1 MAASSESHRD
11 GNIDL
16 VRSKIIGLGDRSI
29 RKSYYPQLRETI
41 RDLREQREHLMDLVR
56 LLEEREEELEQ
67 LLDEKEELL
76 REVHHRVKNNF
87 QIVGSLLNL
96 GMDMLSDGDE
106 HEIFY
111 RTKQRIDT
119 MARVY
124 EEILRREE
132 FSEVDLC
139 DLIRLVTEQY
149 EEARRGKQVELS
161 LDLDC
166 PGRMLDLDL
175 AVPFAL
181 IVNEVVGN
189 AFEYAFPGG
198 TGLFH
203 LRLYRSGSEDD
214 KEGILTFELTDNGP
228 SFAERGTDSEAK
240 RLSIAL
246 LKALVAQ
253 IGGAF
258 SYEDQETGLG
268 MQFIL
273 RLKRPT

>member
-1 MAASSESHRD
+1 MAASSEPYSD

-41 RDLREQREHLMDLVR
+41 RDLREQREHLMELVR

-67 LLDEKEELL
+67 LLDEKDELL

-87 QIVGSLLNL
+87 QIVASLLNL

-132 FSEVDLC
+132 FSKVDLC

-166 PGRMLDLDL
+166 PGRILDLDL

-189 AFEYAFPGG
+189 AFEHAFPGG
-198 TGLFH
+198 AGLLY
-203 LRLYRSGSEDD
+203 LRLYRSGSEGD

-228 SFAERGTDSEAK
+228 SFAKRGTNSEAK
-240 RLSIAL
+240 RLGIAL

-268 MQFIL
+268 IQFIL